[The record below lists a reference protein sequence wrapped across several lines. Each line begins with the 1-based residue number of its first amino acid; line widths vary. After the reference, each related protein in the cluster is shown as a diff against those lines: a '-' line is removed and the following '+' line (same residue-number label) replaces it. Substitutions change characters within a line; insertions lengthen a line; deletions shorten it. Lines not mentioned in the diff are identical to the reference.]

1 MNYKTKK
8 ISTLIFGL
16 ASVAMAVI
24 VFNGCKSPAK
34 DKETT
39 NTGEAKENL
48 VEAKESLDEAKKEYV
63 LRYEAFK
70 LESDNKIAE
79 NEKVIAELKAKAKM
93 ESNAAKQDFEKELA
107 ALEQKNQSLKEKM
120 SYYKDEGDDEW
131 ESFKVEFDQDMD
143 SLGRALKDL
152 TKNNTN

>member
-39 NTGEAKENL
+39 HTDEAKENL

-79 NEKVIAELKAKAKM
+79 NDKVIAELKAKAKK
-93 ESNAAKQDFEKELA
+93 ESNTAKKDFEKELA
-107 ALEQKNQSLKEKM
+107 LLEQKNQSLKEKM
-120 SYYKDEGDDEW
+120 SYYKDEGNDEW
-131 ESFKVEFDQDMD
+131 ESFKAEFDQDMD
-143 SLGRALKDL
+143 SLGQALKDL

>member
-16 ASVAMAVI
+16 ASVAKAVI

>member
-1 MNYKTKK
+1 MNYRTKK
-8 ISTLIFGL
+8 ISNLIFGL
-16 ASVAMAVI
+16 VSIAMVI
-24 VFNGCKSPAK
+24 VLFNGCKSPAE
-34 DKETT
+34 DNETT
-39 NTGEAKENL
+39 NTEDINENL

-63 LRYEAFK
+63 LRYQAFK

-93 ESNAAKQDFEKELA
+93 ESNAAKRDFEKELTV
-107 ALEQKNQSLKEKM
+107 LEQKNQSLKEKM

-131 ESFKVEFDQDMD
+131 ESFKMEFNQDMD
-143 SLGRALKDL
+143 SLGQALKNL